1 MRVKYTPIEK
11 VHKLKIEFHAM
22 RNEFLKEVLYKLS
35 LRMVRF
41 NNLTI
46 RVTSMRGLN
55 MNFIKFCFVIQA
67 VDIDTYGEHY

>member
-1 MRVKYTPIEK
+1 
-11 VHKLKIEFHAM
+11 M

-67 VDIDTYGEHY
+67 VDIDTYGEHYWNTETYVPIDQNLEKPFK